1 MSKSVDN
8 NGFDYVDLELPSGT
22 LWATCNVGAHKPSD
36 YGLYFQWGDI
46 QGYYEEQV
54 GYDKGNKWFAIDY
67 SDYRW
72 GRCPK
77 FTKYTK
83 RGATLELED
92 DAANNYM
99 GGDWHIPTPKQIQEL
114 LDNTTSKWT
123 KLDDGIEGMTFT
135 SKNGKSIFISAAGG
149 VWDGGVFD
157 KGYYGYIWSSTLRK
171 GSTIFAQDLNF
182 DPDSPILGYASRC
195 GGHPIRG
202 VIG

>member
-1 MSKSVDN
+1 MDKEIDN

-22 LWATCNVGAHKPSD
+22 LWATMNVGAHKPSE
-36 YGLYFQWGDI
+36 YGLYYQWGDI

-72 GRCPK
+72 GRNPK

-83 RGATLELED
+83 RGTRLELED

-99 GGDWHIPTPKQIQEL
+99 GGGWHMPTPAQIQEL
-114 LDNTTSKWT
+114 IDNTKSEWI

-135 SKNGKSIFISAAGG
+135 SKNGKSIFIPAAGDAW
-149 VWDGGVFD
+149 VGGVFD
-157 KGYYGYIWSSTLRK
+157 KGYYGYVWSSTLRK
-171 GSTIFAQDLNF
+171 GSVKFAQELIF
-182 DPDSPILGYASRC
+182 DPDGPFLGYANRSV
-195 GGHPIRG
+195 GHPIRA